1 MLSQPLPDLAAWT
14 RHGLAQPLPIQTRT
28 AEALAV
34 LEAEEEARGSVDAHR
49 LRGPIADDPLMALR
63 LFAQVARLARGGIE
77 RRGAPETVTAALVLM
92 GIGPFFRS
100 VRGLPTVEDTLAGRP
115 AALEGLRR
123 VLRRAERAAT
133 FAQGF
138 AVHRMDG
145 DVETLSLAA
154 RLHDFAEMLLWCEAP
169 ALAGE
174 IAARQA
180 ADPALRS
187 AAVQREVLGITLAEW
202 EQALMRAWE
211 LPPLLIRMTDDRQA
225 RDPQVR
231 CVSLAVRLARHSQDG
246 WDNPA
251 LPDDFSELGELLLLG
266 PEAVRERVH
275 DLDA

>member
-14 RHGLAQPLPIQTRT
+14 RHGLALPLPVQGRT
-28 AEALAV
+28 LDALDALA
-34 LEAEEEARGSVDAHR
+34 AEEEARGTVDAHR
-49 LRGPIADDPLMALR
+49 LRGPIAEDPLMALR
-63 LFAQVARLARGGIE
+63 LFAQVARLARGSAE

-100 VRGLPTVEDTLAGRP
+100 VRGLPTVESALAGRP
-115 AALEGLRR
+115 GALAGLGR
-123 VLRRAERAAT
+123 VLRRAERAAV

-145 DVETLSLAA
+145 DVETLALAA

-169 ALAGE
+169 ALAAE

-187 AAVQREVLGITLAEW
+187 AAAQQAVLGITLADW
-202 EQALMRAWE
+202 EQSLMRAWE
-211 LPPLLIRMTDDRQA
+211 LPPLLIRATDDRQA

-251 LPDDFSELGELLLLG
+251 LPDDFAALGELLQLG
-266 PEAVRERVH
+266 PEAVRERVWA
-275 DLDA
+275 LDG